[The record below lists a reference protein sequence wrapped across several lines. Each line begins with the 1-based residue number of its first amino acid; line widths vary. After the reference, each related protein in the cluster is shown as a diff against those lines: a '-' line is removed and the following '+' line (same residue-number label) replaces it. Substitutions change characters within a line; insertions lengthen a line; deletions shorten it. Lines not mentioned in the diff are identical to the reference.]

1 MINVLFVCLGNIC
14 RSPMAEAVFRDIVQK
29 EKLSNQIS
37 IDSAATSSWHIS
49 KPPHKGTLAK
59 LKEYDVSSEGMFG
72 RQIEKGDFEKFD
84 YIVGMDES
92 NIQNIREM
100 LNQPDHPKIFRF
112 LDLTNHEKDLPDP
125 YITGDFQETYE
136 LVSEGCLALL
146 NKIKQ
151 DQKLSI

>member
-1 MINVLFVCLGNIC
+1 
-14 RSPMAEAVFRDIVQK
+14 MAEAVFRDMVQK
-29 EKLSNQIS
+29 EGLSNQLT

-72 RQIEKGDFEKFD
+72 RQIEKADFEKFD
-84 YIVGMDES
+84 YIVGMDDS
-92 NIQNIREM
+92 NIQDIREM
-100 LNQPDHPKIFRF
+100 LNQPDHPKVFRF
-112 LDLTNHEKDLPDP
+112 LDLTDHAKDLPDP

-136 LVSEGCLALL
+136 LVSEGCQALL

-151 DQKLSI
+151 EQQISI

>member
-1 MINVLFVCLGNIC
+1 MINILFVCLGNIC
-14 RSPMAEAVFRDIVQK
+14 RSPMAEAVFRDMVQK
-29 EKLSNQIS
+29 EGLSNQLT

-72 RQIEKGDFEKFD
+72 RQIEKTDFEKFD
-84 YIVGMDES
+84 YIVGMDDS
-92 NIQNIREM
+92 NIQDIREM

-125 YITGDFQETYE
+125 YFTGDFQETYE
-136 LVSEGCLALL
+136 LVFEGCLALL

-151 DQKLSI
+151 EQQISI

>member
-1 MINVLFVCLGNIC
+1 
-14 RSPMAEAVFRDIVQK
+14 MAEAVFRDMVQK
-29 EKLSNQIS
+29 EGLSNQLT

-72 RQIEKGDFEKFD
+72 RQIEKTDFEKFD
-84 YIVGMDES
+84 YIVGMDDS
-92 NIQNIREM
+92 NIQDIREM

-125 YITGDFQETYE
+125 YFTGDFQETYE
-136 LVSEGCLALL
+136 LVFEGCLALL

-151 DQKLSI
+151 EQQISI